1 MFGLFGPSKQ
11 DILEEGRQAMAT
23 VRGVE
28 NTGTLVNGNPRV
40 KLTLDVQP
48 MGEAAFTVEK
58 KTILP
63 AESVPVVG
71 QQIPV
76 RFLPE
81 DHDRC
86 EIDKAALEMSQAEVV
101 TPKGTVSAAPP
112 PPPPP
117 PPPKPPPTPNP
128 AAEAVPGAPGDDVN
142 SLIQQAMALG
152 NVTVTGGTEVIDA
165 RNVPGL
171 RDQMAKTLGQY
182 GITMPNVPSPGLG
195 PGLAAGPPSSGT
207 EADDPVEK
215 LAKLAELKKQGVLTD
230 AEFQAAKSKL
240 LGEL

>member
-23 VRGVE
+23 VRSVD

-58 KTILP
+58 KAILP
-63 AESVPVVG
+63 AESVPRVG

-86 EIDKAALEMSQAEVV
+86 EIDKAAMEMSQAEVV
-101 TPKGTVSAAPP
+101 TSKGTVPAA
-112 PPPPP
+112 PPPP

-128 AAEAVPGAPGDDVN
+128 AAEPAPGVPGDLNA
-142 SLIQQAMALG
+142 LIQQAMDSG
-152 NVTVTGGTEVIDA
+152 NVTVTGSTEVIDA

-182 GITMPNVPSPGLG
+182 GITMPNVPSPGLSSG
-195 PGLAAGPPSSGT
+195 SAAGPPRSGAA
-207 EADDPVEK
+207 ADDPVEK